1 MGKKLLF
8 IYNIHAGKS
17 RIKARLAEVI
27 DVFIKAGYWV
37 TAYSTQKSQD
47 AQEVV
52 SNYAHEY
59 DLVVCSGGDGTLK
72 ETVTGMLV
80 AFKRVPIGYIPCGT
94 TNDYA
99 KSVGIPKEVLKAAQV
114 AVAGNRFQT
123 DIGMFNDM
131 TFVYIAA
138 FGIFTDV
145 SYQTK
150 QEMKNAI
157 GHTAYILE
165 GMKRLASVK
174 SYYMKIRIDDTVLED
189 DFIYGMI
196 TNSISVGGFKNLT
209 SKEVILDD
217 GLFEAV
223 FIRAPQNPLEFQDML
238 SAILIDGIESELV
251 CSFKAKR
258 VEVEAK
264 DHIPWT
270 LDGEYGGE
278 HKDVIIEN
286 QEQAIQIMVDSRK
299 MLHSKN
305 STIPGIEKK
314 SEK

>member
-8 IYNIHAGKS
+8 IYNVHAGKS
-17 RIKARLAEVI
+17 RIKTKLAEVI
-27 DVFIKAGYWV
+27 DVFIRAGYWV
-37 TAYSTQKSQD
+37 TAYSTQKSLD
-47 AQEVV
+47 AQKVV
-52 SNYAHEY
+52 SDYAHEY
-59 DLVVCSGGDGTLK
+59 DLVVCSGGDGTLN
-72 ETVTGMLV
+72 ETVTGML
-80 AFKRVPIGYIPCGT
+80 AASCRVPIGYIPCGT

-99 KSVGIPKEVLKAAQV
+99 KSVGIPKGVLNAAQV

-123 DIGMFNDM
+123 DIGMFNNM

-174 SYYMKIRIDDTVLED
+174 SYHIKVRIDDTVLED

-238 SAILIDGIESELV
+238 SAILLEGVESNLV

-258 VEVEAK
+258 VQIKAN
-264 DHIPWT
+264 DQIPWT

-278 HKDVIIEN
+278 HKDINIEN
-286 QEQAIQIMVDSRK
+286 HEQAIQIMVDSK
-299 MLHSKN
+299 LMLHSKK
-305 STIPGIEKK
+305 STIPRIEKK
-314 SEK
+314 S